1 VFGSVNEQDGGASG
15 GPGDPAGTPDTLGDG
30 RSAARKR
37 TFVLLTL
44 CAVAFM
50 AQLDLFIVNVAL
62 PSIGHSFTGQG
73 LGTLSW
79 VLNSYAIVFA
89 AFLVPAGRLAD
100 HFGRRRFLVAGVLVF
115 AVASGLCAAAPSL
128 AVLVIARALQA
139 VGAAMI
145 VPASLGLLLAAFP
158 KRLHG
163 TVVGIWAGVAAVA
176 ASSGPPVGGL
186 LVEASWRWV
195 FVINVPI
202 GVATVIAGLLVL
214 PEVKA
219 HPGAKLPDLVSTFT
233 VLAGITLL
241 TLGTVQGSS
250 WGWASGP
257 EIAVYAGFALAAAVT
272 LRRTFTHHSPLI
284 EPGLFRSREFTA
296 ASIAL
301 VLFFITFAAWL
312 LGTVLFF
319 TDVWHYS
326 TLRAGLGV
334 VPGPATAAIFALGNG
349 RIAGI
354 VGRRTLAV
362 AGPLFF
368 AAAAVFWLLAATG
381 HSDYW
386 TGFFPGLVLAG
397 VSSGLSQAPL
407 FAATSGLDARRAATG
422 SAVLNMARQVGSALG
437 VAILVAI
444 YASPDPSSLAAFRR
458 GWVFMA
464 VAVVAASLISLFRR
478 ADPAPGGPAF
488 AAGTP
493 ASSQP
498 SVGESV

>member
-1 VFGSVNEQDGGASG
+1 VISSVDEQE
-15 GPGDPAGTPDTLGDG
+15 GPVRDTRADIRRRL
-30 RSAARKR
+30 
-37 TFVLLTL
+37 FVLLTL

-62 PSIGHSFTGQG
+62 PSIGHSFSGQG
-73 LGTLSW
+73 LGALSW
-79 VLNSYAIVFA
+79 VLNAYAIVFA

-100 HFGRRRFLVAGVLVF
+100 Q
-115 AVASGLCAAAPSL
+115 SGLCAVAPSL
-128 AVLVIARALQA
+128 VVLVIARALQA

-158 KRLHG
+158 TRLHG

-202 GVATVIAGLLVL
+202 GVATVIAGLVVL

-219 HPGAKLPDLVSTFT
+219 HAGAKLPDLVSTVT

-241 TLGTVQGSS
+241 TLATVQGSS
-250 WGWASGP
+250 WGWGSGP
-257 EIAVYAGFALAAAVT
+257 EIAVYIGFVLAAVIT
-272 LRRTFTHHSPLI
+272 VRRTLTHHSPLV

-301 VLFFITFAAWL
+301 VLFFVTFAAWL

-319 TDVWHYS
+319 TDVWHYP
-326 TLRAGLGV
+326 TLWAGLGV
-334 VPGPATAAIFALGNG
+334 MPGPVVAAVFALANG
-349 RIAGI
+349 RIAALA
-354 VGRRTLAV
+354 GRRTLAV

-368 AAAAVFWLLAATG
+368 AAAAVLWLLSATV
-381 HSDYW
+381 HPDYW

-397 VSSGLSQAPL
+397 VGSGLSQAPL
-407 FAATSGLDARRAATG
+407 FAATSSLDARRAATG

-437 VAILVAI
+437 VALLVAI
-444 YASPDPSSLAAFRR
+444 YASPDPSGLAAFRR

-464 VAVVAASLISLFRR
+464 VAVAAASLVSLLRR
-478 ADPAPGGPAF
+478 ADPAPVGLVSGRLASGRLASGSPGLAS
-488 AAGTP
+488 GTSSN
-493 ASSQP
+493 SSQP
-498 SVGESV
+498 AVGESVQ

>member
-1 VFGSVNEQDGGASG
+1 MDSSVNEQSGGA
-15 GPGDPAGTPDTLGDG
+15 DG
-30 RSAARKR
+30 RADARR
-37 TFVLLTL
+37 RLFVLITL

-62 PSIGHSFTGQG
+62 PSIGHSFAGQG
-73 LGTLSW
+73 LSPLSW
-79 VLNSYAIVFA
+79 VLNAYAIIFA

-100 HFGRRRFLVAGVLVF
+100 HFGRRRSLLAGVVVF
-115 AVASGLCAAAPSL
+115 AAASALCAAAPSL
-128 AVLVIARALQA
+128 AVLVVARALQA

-163 TVVGIWAGVAAVA
+163 TVVGIWAGIAAVA
-176 ASSGPPVGGL
+176 GSSGPPVGGL

-195 FVINVPI
+195 FIINVPI
-202 GVATVIAGLLVL
+202 GIATLVAGWIVL

-219 HPGAKLPDLVSTFT
+219 RPGAKLPDPVSTLT
-233 VLAGITLL
+233 VLGGITLL
-241 TLGTVQGSS
+241 TLAIVQGTS
-250 WGWASGP
+250 WGWTSGP
-257 EIAVYAGFALAAAVT
+257 EIAMYIGFVLAAAVT

-301 VLFFITFAAWL
+301 VLFFIVFAAWL
-312 LGTVLFF
+312 LATVLFF
-319 TDVWHYS
+319 QDVWHYS

-334 VPGPATAAIFALGNG
+334 MPGPLVAAVFALSNG

-354 VGRRTLAV
+354 FGRQALAV

-368 AAAAVFWLLAATG
+368 AAGAVFWLLAATV
-381 HSDYW
+381 HPDYW
-386 TGFFPGLVLAG
+386 TGFFPGLVLVG
-397 VSSGLSQAPL
+397 VSAGLSQAPL
-407 FAATSGLDARRAATG
+407 FASTSSLDARRAATG

-444 YASPDPSSLAAFRR
+444 YASPDPRSLAAFRR

-464 VAVVAASLISLFRR
+464 VVVVAASLVSLLRR
-478 ADPAPGGPAF
+478 PEPTH
-488 AAGTP
+488 GTALAQ
-493 ASSQP
+493 ASSPP
-498 SVGESV
+498 SSIEESV

>member
-1 VFGSVNEQDGGASG
+1 MIGSVNEQDDLSG
-15 GPGDPAGTPDTLGDG
+15 DE
-30 RSAARKR
+30 RSAARRR

-50 AQLDLFIVNVAL
+50 AQLDLFIANVAL
-62 PSIGHSFTGQG
+62 PSIGHSFAGQG
-73 LGTLSW
+73 LGALSW
-79 VLNSYAIVFA
+79 VLNAYAIVFA

-100 HFGRRRFLVAGVLVF
+100 HLGRRRFLLAGVAVF
-115 AVASGLCAAAPSL
+115 AAASGLCAIAPSL
-128 AVLVIARALQA
+128 VVLVIARALQA

-145 VPASLGLLLAAFP
+145 VPASLGLLLATFP

-163 TVVGIWAGVAAVA
+163 TVVGVWAGVAAVA
-176 ASSGPPVGGL
+176 ASLGPPVGGL
-186 LVEASWRWV
+186 LVDANWRWV
-195 FVINVPI
+195 FVINLPI
-202 GVATVIAGLLVL
+202 GIATLIAGLLVL

-219 HPGAKLPDLVSTFT
+219 HAGAKLPDPVSTFT

-241 TLGTVQGSS
+241 TLATVQGAS
-250 WGWASGP
+250 WGWGSGP
-257 EIAVYAGFALAAAVT
+257 EIAVYAGFLLTLAVT
-272 LRRTFTHHSPLI
+272 VRRTVTHHSPLV
-284 EPGLFRSREFTA
+284 EPALFRSREFTA

-301 VLFFITFAAWL
+301 LLFFITFAAWL

-326 TLRAGLGV
+326 TLRAGLAV
-334 VPGPATAAIFALGNG
+334 TPGPVVAAVFALTNG
-349 RIAGI
+349 RISAL

-368 AAAAVFWLLAATG
+368 AAAAVLWALAVTVRP
-381 HSDYW
+381 DYW
-386 TGFFPGLVLAG
+386 AVFFPGLILAG

-407 FAATSGLDARRAATG
+407 FASTSSLDARRAATG

-437 VAILVAI
+437 VALLVAI

-464 VAVVAASLISLFRR
+464 AAVVAASLVSLLRR
-478 ADPAPGGPAF
+478 KDPASAF
-488 AAGTP
+488 
-493 ASSQP
+493 SRW
-498 SVGESV
+498 

>member
-1 VFGSVNEQDGGASG
+1 MIGSVNEQDG
-15 GPGDPAGTPDTLGDG
+15 PVRDTRADVW
-30 RSAARKR
+30 RR

-62 PSIGHSFTGQG
+62 PSIGHSFSGQG
-73 LGTLSW
+73 LGALSW
-79 VLNSYAIVFA
+79 VLNAYAIVFA

-100 HFGRRRFLVAGVLVF
+100 HFGRRRFLLAGVVVF
-115 AVASGLCAAAPSL
+115 AVASGLCAIAPSL
-128 AVLVIARALQA
+128 VVLVIARALQA

-176 ASSGPPVGGL
+176 GSSGPPVGGL
-186 LVEASWRWV
+186 LVEANWRWV

-202 GVATVIAGLLVL
+202 GIATLIAGLLVL

-219 HPGAKLPDLVSTFT
+219 HAGARLPDPVSTFT
-233 VLAGITLL
+233 VLAAITLL
-241 TLGTVQGSS
+241 TLATVQGAS
-250 WGWASGP
+250 WGWGGGP
-257 EIAVYAGFALAAAVT
+257 EIAVYIGLLLAVAIT
-272 LRRTFTHHSPLI
+272 LRRTFTHHSPLV
-284 EPGLFRSREFTA
+284 EPALFRSREFTA

-301 VLFFITFAAWL
+301 LLFFITFAAWL

-326 TLRAGLGV
+326 TLRAGLAV
-334 VPGPATAAIFALGNG
+334 MPGPVVAAVFALTNG
-349 RIAGI
+349 RISAL

-368 AAAAVFWLLAATG
+368 AAAAVLWALAATVRP
-381 HSDYW
+381 DYW
-386 TGFFPGLVLAG
+386 SVFFPGLVLAG

-407 FAATSGLDARRAATG
+407 FAATSSLDAHRAATG

-437 VAILVAI
+437 VALLVAI
-444 YASPDPSSLAAFRR
+444 YASPDPSGLAAFRR
-458 GWVFMA
+458 GWIFMA
-464 VAVVAASLISLFRR
+464 VAVAAASLVSLLRR
-478 ADPAPGGPAF
+478 KDPAPGVLASGGPGLAS
-488 AAGTP
+488 GT
-493 ASSQP
+493 SSTSSEP
-498 SVGESV
+498 SVGEAVP